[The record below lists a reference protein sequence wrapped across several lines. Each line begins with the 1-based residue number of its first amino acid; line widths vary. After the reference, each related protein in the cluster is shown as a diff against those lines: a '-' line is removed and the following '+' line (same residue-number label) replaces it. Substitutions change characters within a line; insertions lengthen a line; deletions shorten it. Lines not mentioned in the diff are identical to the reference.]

1 LEPAATTIRRYEL
14 PTRGASQE
22 LLFRRG
28 WVPEHARASVLIV
41 HGFAEHSGRY
51 EHVGQWLAEHG
62 FAVHA
67 YDHRG
72 HGRSAG
78 RRCHVDRFDEYLDD
92 LAIVLSQVRADAPD
106 DPLFL
111 IGHSMG
117 GLIVATFARER
128 SPSVAGIALSGA
140 ALAVPENN
148 ARIKIAR
155 MIRALLPRL
164 RLSAGLDLDGLASDP
179 RVLEAYLADP
189 LVERKMTA
197 SLAAELIGAVSR
209 TGPGGADVKLPLLVM
224 HGGDDPICAPS
235 GSEQFSAAA
244 PSARFIRYPGLRH
257 EIFNEPSYRDVL
269 TDVASFFEAQIAA
282 APSARA

>member
-1 LEPAATTIRRYEL
+1 VDPGTPTIRRYEL
-14 PTRGASQE
+14 PSRGASGE
-22 LLFRRG
+22 MLFRRG
-28 WVPEHARASVLIV
+28 WVPETARASVLVV

-51 EHVGQWLAEHG
+51 EHVGQWLAERG

-92 LAIVLSQVRADAPD
+92 LALVLAQVRADAPD

-128 SPSVAGIALSGA
+128 SPIVAGVALSGA

-148 ARIKIAR
+148 LRIRIAR
-155 MIRALLPRL
+155 LIRALFPRL
-164 RLSAGLDLDGLASDP
+164 RLSAGLDLNGLASDP

-197 SLAAELIGAVSR
+197 SLAAELIGAVGR

-224 HGGDDPICAPS
+224 HGGDDSICAPA
-235 GSEQFSAAA
+235 GSEQFAAAA

-269 TDVASFFEAQIAA
+269 SDVASFFDAQIAA
-282 APSARA
+282 RSARR